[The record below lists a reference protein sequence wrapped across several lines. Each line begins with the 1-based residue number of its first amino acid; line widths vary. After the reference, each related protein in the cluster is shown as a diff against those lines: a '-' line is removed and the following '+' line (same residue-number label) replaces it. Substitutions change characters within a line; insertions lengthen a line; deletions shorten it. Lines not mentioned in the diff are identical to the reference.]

1 MVEIEMLDDR
11 AMLEDRD
18 TVRRAG
24 PGPVRAEHARFIENS
39 ALVFLMSGA
48 PDAAPDVSP
57 RGDAPGFVRVVGLD
71 RLQLPDRIGNNRVD
85 TIGNVLR
92 DPRIALVFLR
102 AGDDRVLRIE
112 GTATVL
118 TDPALLATFAVR
130 DRPPRSVMEVAVTA
144 ATLDPSPATADA
156 DLWLAASAGA
166 TFASLGEVMAD
177 QVGGMTRD
185 EADAWIANSY
195 ANKLY

>member
-1 MVEIEMLDDR
+1 MLS
-11 AMLEDRD
+11 EGG
-18 TVRRAG
+18 TVTGAATAG
-24 PGPVRAEHARFIENS
+24 GTVTGPISAEHARFIEGS
-39 ALVFLMSGA
+39 SLLLVMSSA

-57 RGDAPGFVRVVGLD
+57 RGDAPGFVRVVGPD

-102 AGDDRVLRIE
+102 VGDERTLQV
-112 GTATVL
+112 GGAATIL

-130 DRPPRSVMEVAVTA
+130 NRPPRSVMEVSVAS
-144 ATLDPSPATADA
+144 ATFGPSPAIAAA
-156 DLWLAASAGA
+156 DLWLAEPAGAVA

-177 QVGGMTRD
+177 QVGGMTKD
-185 EADAWIANSY
+185 EAEAWIANSY